1 MRQEEKLKYLKIA
14 LYVFGIIFIVGIYAM
29 MWVWPSGWGWTPIR

>member
-1 MRQEEKLKYLKIA
+1 MQQEKKLKYLKIA

-29 MWVWPSGWGWTPIR
+29 MMWIWPSGWG